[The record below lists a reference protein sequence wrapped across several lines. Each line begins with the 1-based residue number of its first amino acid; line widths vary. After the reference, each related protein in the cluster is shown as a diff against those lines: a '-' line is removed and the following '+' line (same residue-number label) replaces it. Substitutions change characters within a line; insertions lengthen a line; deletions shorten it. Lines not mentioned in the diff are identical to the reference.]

1 MENLRQ
7 VLYNFHRCNNNST
20 QFNQE
25 MEKTTNTTECQG
37 VMIQPN
43 LPSHPQPSR
52 EPFEKAYKVGPVLGK
67 GGFGIVYAG
76 VRNRDG
82 LQVAIKHIAK
92 AKIKDW
98 GQVSGER
105 VPLEVC
111 LMNIVSG
118 IPGVVKLIDCFERH
132 DSFIIVMER
141 PEPCKDLFDF
151 ITEKGMIE
159 EQLARNFFRQV
170 VETIIACHR
179 KGVIHRDIKD
189 ENLLVDLR
197 TLDLKLIDFGSGA
210 YIKAGDYTDFDGTRV
225 YAPPE
230 WIRHNHYNGEEA
242 TVWSLGILLYD
253 MVCGDIPF
261 ETDDQICRAELRFRT
276 RLSAECQDLI
286 RKCLQTE
293 ASRRPSLELVLKHAW
308 LQINN
313 PHHQQ
318 NHLQPQTTTTT
329 TSSSI
334 LGGLNNGHH
343 NNHPGHNLHFTTSN
357 VADISTR
364 PNNTTI
370 NGVSVT
376 VSSHPSMMPIP
387 RKVSLGGH
395 SLNSVGSS
403 HCGSAS
409 SSCGSSNLTTTAAPQ
424 HHHHHHHQHRGI
436 TSSSNHLLVR
446 PSAAAAQAAAAASA
460 MKPPC
465 PSVSSAAA
473 AAAASSIHQPLQTHP
488 PSANEVIAVQAAV
501 QRQAELHSMQ
511 QQQQQ
516 QQQQQPQVSCRVKVE
531 PMEGSSS
538 GSSGDSGN
546 CSGSSST
553 ASANNLAFA
562 MTNYSTL

>member
-1 MENLRQ
+1 M
-7 VLYNFHRCNNNST
+7 YF
-20 QFNQE
+20 FP
-25 MEKTTNTTECQG
+25 EK
-37 VMIQPN
+37 
-43 LPSHPQPSR
+43 
-52 EPFEKAYKVGPVLGK
+52 EK
-67 GGFGIVYAG
+67 FIV
-76 VRNRDG
+76 
-82 LQVAIKHIAK
+82 
-92 AKIKDW
+92 
-98 GQVSGER
+98 
-105 VPLEVC
+105 
-111 LMNIVSG
+111 
-118 IPGVVKLIDCFERH
+118 
-132 DSFIIVMER
+132 FIIYYY
-141 PEPCKDLFDF
+141 FF
-151 ITEKGMIE
+151 
-159 EQLARNFFRQV
+159 NF
-170 VETIIACHR
+170 T
-179 KGVIHRDIKD
+179 
-189 ENLLVDLR
+189 
-197 TLDLKLIDFGSGA
+197 
-210 YIKAGDYTDFDGTRV
+210 GTRV

-329 TSSSI
+329 SSSSN

-424 HHHHHHHQHRGI
+424 HHHHHHHHHQHRGI

-465 PSVSSAAA
+465 PSVSS

-562 MTNYSTL
+562 MANYSTL

>member
-7 VLYNFHRCNNNST
+7 VLYNFNAN
-20 QFNQE
+20 
-25 MEKTTNTTECQG
+25 MDIK
-37 VMIQPN
+37 QPN
-43 LPSHPQPSR
+43 EQSVMMHHHQQAAAAAQPSTTR
-52 EPFEKAYKVGPVLGK
+52 EPFEKAYKVGHVLGK

-151 ITEKGMIE
+151 ITEKGMLE

-170 VETIIACHR
+170 VETVIACHR

-230 WIRHNHYNGEEA
+230 WIRHSHYDGEEA

-261 ETDDQICRAELRFRT
+261 ETDEQICRADLRFSRA
-276 RLSAECQDLI
+276 RLSPECQDLI
-286 RKCLQTE
+286 RKCLQIVPE
-293 ASRRPSLELVLKHAW
+293 RRPSLEVILKHPW
-308 LQINN
+308 LL
-313 PHHQQ
+313 HQK
-318 NHLQPQTTTTT
+318 PPSSEAMASATTPT
-329 TSSSI
+329 
-334 LGGLNNGHH
+334 
-343 NNHPGHNLHFTTSN
+343 
-357 VADISTR
+357 
-364 PNNTTI
+364 
-370 NGVSVT
+370 
-376 VSSHPSMMPIP
+376 HPSMMPIP

-409 SSCGSSNLTTTAAPQ
+409 SNCSTPMNRHQ
-424 HHHHHHHQHRGI
+424 HHHAPPPYLPRPHHHA
-436 TSSSNHLLVR
+436 V
-446 PSAAAAQAAAAASA
+446 AAAVGGAAS
-460 MKPPC
+460 KPAPVM
-465 PSVSSAAA
+465 PVST
-473 AAAASSIHQPLQTHP
+473 AAS
-488 PSANEVIAVQAAV
+488 
-501 QRQAELHSMQ
+501 
-511 QQQQQ
+511 
-516 QQQQQPQVSCRVKVE
+516 VSCRVKVE
-531 PMEGSSS
+531 PMESSLGNSSDNEESSS
-538 GSSGDSGN
+538 AGSN
-546 CSGSSST
+546 CSGRVIPPPSLNETALRLMVASSSPT
-553 ASANNLAFA
+553 SSSP
-562 MTNYSTL
+562 MNYSTL

>member
-1 MENLRQ
+1 MDKQ
-7 VLYNFHRCNNNST
+7 
-20 QFNQE
+20 
-25 MEKTTNTTECQG
+25 TTECQG
-37 VMIQPN
+37 VMIQP
-43 LPSHPQPSR
+43 SHPPQPSR

-230 WIRHNHYNGEEA
+230 WIQHNHYNGEEA

-261 ETDDQICRAELRFRT
+261 ETDEQICRAELRFRT

-293 ASRRPSLELVLKHAW
+293 ANRRPSLEVVLKHPW
-308 LQINN
+308 LQM
-313 PHHQQ
+313 P
-318 NHLQPQTTTTT
+318 L
-329 TSSSI
+329 
-334 LGGLNNGHH
+334 
-343 NNHPGHNLHFTTSN
+343 FTE
-357 VADISTR
+357 IR
-364 PNNTTI
+364 PTV
-370 NGVSVT
+370 NGV
-376 VSSHPSMMPIP
+376 VSHHPSMMPIP

-409 SSCGSSNLTTTAAPQ
+409 SSCGSNLTRTPNFLP
-424 HHHHHHHQHRGI
+424 HRPA
-436 TSSSNHLLVR
+436 V
-446 PSAAAAQAAAAASA
+446 AS
-460 MKPPC
+460 MKPPE
-465 PSVSSAAA
+465 P
-473 AAAASSIHQPLQTHP
+473 QPQP
-488 PSANEVIAVQAAV
+488 PPVA
-501 QRQAELHSMQ
+501 
-511 QQQQQ
+511 
-516 QQQQQPQVSCRVKVE
+516 QQPQVSCRVKVE
-531 PMEGSSS
+531 PMEGHATS
-538 GSSGDSGN
+538 DSGN

-553 ASANNLAFA
+553 STNNLAFS